1 MTPLSSSI
9 SVSEFILFSTA
20 IACAGKT
27 NSPVNQTCVCLH
39 PVESWGD
46 KEIKSKANFA
56 QKGWGNSKSSQERYH
71 DFVWWFSMR
80 HVVQFPCLAYLLF
93 LEVPSIHPQNSALS
107 IMLHGQSYRSSL
119 LESLHYFFFFF
130 LQSTTLILLP
140 GVTLVSWQSTL
151 TSLSLV
157 VQNVTLINISGI
169 NSIQHSLVF
178 TMH

>member
-56 QKGWGNSKSSQERYH
+56 QKGWGNSKSSQEHYH
-71 DFVWWFSMR
+71 DFVWWLSMR
-80 HVVQFPCLAYLLF
+80 HMVQFPCLAYLLF
-93 LEVPSIHPQNSALS
+93 LEVPSIYPQNSAIS
-107 IMLHGQSYRSSL
+107 IMLHGQSYGSSL
-119 LESLHYFFFFF
+119 LESLHFFFFS

-140 GVTLVSWQSTL
+140 GVILVSWQSTL
-151 TSLSLV
+151 TSLSPV
-157 VQNVTLINISGI
+157 VQYVTLINISGI

-178 TMH
+178 SMH